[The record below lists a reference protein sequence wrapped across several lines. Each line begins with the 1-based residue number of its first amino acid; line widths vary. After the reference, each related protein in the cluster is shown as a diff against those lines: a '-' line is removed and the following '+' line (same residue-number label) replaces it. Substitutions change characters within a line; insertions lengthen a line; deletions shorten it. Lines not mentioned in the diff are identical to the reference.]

1 MRYQAA
7 LRPDRSNGFEPKISA
22 VKKPSLSDNG
32 GLYGEAQLNAR
43 LETMLSLR
51 YPLRGLWRHDNGPPL
66 E

>member
-51 YPLRGLWRHDNGPPL
+51 YPLRGL
-66 E
+66 